1 VTGGRRQRRRV
12 LVVVAHPCTD
22 SLTRAAAAAAEDGAR
37 RAGHHVELVD
47 LYADGSR
54 VAMTYDERLAYHG
67 DEPLLDPLAARYAE
81 LVRSSDVLVF
91 VYPTWW
97 SGPPAILKGWLER
110 VLVRGVAFD
119 FHPKTGKV
127 VPRLRHVRRI
137 VGISTYGSRR
147 LYVKAINDNG
157 RRIFVRALRMSCGV
171 RARTT
176 WLALYG
182 VDSSTADDRTR
193 FLERVERRMAG
204 L

>member
-1 VTGGRRQRRRV
+1 VSDRRQLRRV
-12 LVVVAHPCTD
+12 LVVVAHPCVD
-22 SLTRAAAAAAEDGAR
+22 SLTHAAAAAAAGGAR

-54 VAMTYDERLAYHG
+54 VAMTYDERVAYHG
-67 DEPLLDPLAARYAE
+67 DQPLIDPLAARYAD
-81 LVRSSDVLVF
+81 LVRTSDVLVF

-119 FHPKTGKV
+119 FHPRTGKV

-137 VGISTYGSRR
+137 VGISTYGSGRF
-147 LYVKAINDNG
+147 YVRATNDNG
-157 RRIFVRALRMSCGV
+157 RRIFARALRTSCGLQT
-171 RARTT
+171 RST
-176 WLALYG
+176 WLALYS
-182 VDSSTADDRTR
+182 VDSTTPEARSR
-193 FLERVERRMAG
+193 FLDRVERRMAA